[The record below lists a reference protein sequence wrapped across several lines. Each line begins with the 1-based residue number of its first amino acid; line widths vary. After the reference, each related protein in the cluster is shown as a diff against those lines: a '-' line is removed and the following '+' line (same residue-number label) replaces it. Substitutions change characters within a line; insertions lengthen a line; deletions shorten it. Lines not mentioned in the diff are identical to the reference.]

1 MKRTGMIIAMAM
13 AMLVSAGIMRAA
25 AQESVS
31 PASASPV
38 EGGKVIKEK
47 PKTTMTA
54 VGAVKTVAADSLA
67 ISDATGTDWT
77 FVIDAKTKLLPR
89 TGKETVD
96 VGTASPVEGG
106 KVMPSTPAAG
116 KETVDVAPVSP
127 IEGGKVIP
135 AKTLVISDI
144 KEGQRV
150 QVSYHTVNGKMHA
163 TQIRVM

>member
-1 MKRTGMIIAMAM
+1 MKRIGMMTAMAM
-13 AMLVSAGIMRAA
+13 AMLVSAGITRAA

-31 PASASPV
+31 PAPASPV

-47 PKTTMTA
+47 SKSMMTA

-67 ISDATGTDWT
+67 ISDATGKDWI
-77 FVIDAKTKLLPR
+77 FVVDAKTKILPR

-96 VGTASPVEGG
+96 VGKMSPVEGG

-127 IEGGKVIP
+127 VEGGKVIP
-135 AKTLVISDI
+135 AKTLMITDI

>member
-1 MKRTGMIIAMAM
+1 MKRAGMMVAMALG
-13 AMLVSAGIMRAA
+13 MLVSAGITRAT

-31 PASASPV
+31 PAPASPV

-54 VGAVKTVAADSLA
+54 VGAVKAVAADSLTV
-67 ISDATGTDWT
+67 SDATGKDWT
-77 FVIDAKTKLLPR
+77 FVIDAKTKILAP
-89 TGKETVD
+89 TGKEGVD

-135 AKTLVISDI
+135 AKTHI

-150 QVSYHTVNGKMHA
+150 QVSYHTVDGKMHA

>member
-1 MKRTGMIIAMAM
+1 MKRIGMATALAMT
-13 AMLVSAGIMRAA
+13 MLVSAGITRAA

-31 PASASPV
+31 PAPASPV
-38 EGGKVIKEK
+38 SGGKAIKEK

-54 VGAVKTVAADSLA
+54 VGAVKAVAADSLTVG
-67 ISDATGTDWT
+67 DATGKDWT
-77 FVIDAKTKLLPR
+77 FVIDARTRILPP
-89 TGKETVD
+89 TGKEGVD

-106 KVMPSTPAAG
+106 KVMPTTPAG

-135 AKTLVISDI
+135 ARTHI

-150 QVSYHTVNGKMHA
+150 QVSYHTVDGKMHA

>member
-1 MKRTGMIIAMAM
+1 MKRIGMMTAMAM
-13 AMLVSAGIMRAA
+13 AMLVSAGITRAA

-31 PASASPV
+31 PAPASPV
-38 EGGKVIKEK
+38 SGGKVIKDK

-54 VGAVKTVAADSLA
+54 VGAVKAVAADSLTV
-67 ISDATGTDWT
+67 SDATGKDWT
-77 FVIDAKTKLLPR
+77 FVIDARTKILPPS
-89 TGKETVD
+89 GKEGVD
-96 VGTASPVEGG
+96 VGTVSPVEGG
-106 KVMPSTPAAG
+106 NVMPTTPAAG

-135 AKTLVISDI
+135 ARTQI

-150 QVSYHTVNGKMHA
+150 QVSYHTVDGKMHA

>member
-1 MKRTGMIIAMAM
+1 MKRIAMMTAMAM
-13 AMLVSAGIMRAA
+13 AMLVSAGITRAA

-31 PASASPV
+31 PAPASPV
-38 EGGKVIKEK
+38 EGGIKEK
-47 PKTTMTA
+47 PKTGMTA

-67 ISDATGTDWT
+67 ITDTTGKDWT
-77 FVIDAKTKLLPR
+77 FVINAKTKILPR
-89 TGKETVD
+89 AGKETVD

-106 KVMPSTPAAG
+106 KVMPNTPVTP

-135 AKTLVISDI
+135 PKTLMITDI

-150 QVSYHTVNGKMHA
+150 QVSYHTVDGKMHA

>member
-1 MKRTGMIIAMAM
+1 MKRTAMMIAMAM
-13 AMLVSAGIMRAA
+13 AMLISAGITRAA

-31 PASASPV
+31 PAPASPV

-47 PKTTMTA
+47 LKAMTA

-67 ISDATGTDWT
+67 ISDATGKDWT
-77 FVIDAKTKLLPR
+77 FVIDAKTKLVAK
-89 TGKETVD
+89 TGKDSVD
-96 VGTASPVEGG
+96 VGPVSPVEGG
-106 KVMPSTPAAG
+106 KVIPGTAGTP

-127 IEGGKVIP
+127 VDGGKVIP
-135 AKTLVISDI
+135 ARTPMITDI

-150 QVSYHTVNGKMHA
+150 QVSYHTVDGKMHA

>member
-1 MKRTGMIIAMAM
+1 MKRIGMVTAMAM
-13 AMLVSAGIMRAA
+13 AMLVSAGITRGA

-31 PASASPV
+31 PAPASPV
-38 EGGKVIKEK
+38 VGGKVIKEK

-54 VGAVKTVAADSLA
+54 VGAVKTVAADSLT
-67 ISDATGTDWT
+67 ISDASGKDWT
-77 FVIDAKTKLLPR
+77 FVIDAKTKILAP
-89 TGKETVD
+89 TAKDGVD

-116 KETVDVAPVSP
+116 KETVAVAPVSP

-135 AKTLVISDI
+135 AKTHI

-150 QVSYHTVNGKMHA
+150 QVSYHTVDGKMRA
-163 TQIRVM
+163 TQIREM